1 MLLVSRARA
10 SRTRAVAA
18 LVVAMTIG
26 GIASTPPASAAP
38 TDDLA
43 GKRAQAEQLQAEI
56 ARNGTRISQLDEA
69 YNEARIE
76 IERARAGIAE
86 TQQQLDAASARADD
100 LAAQVAARAARLY
113 MGAGTGG
120 ALPTLDVD
128 DVTDLG
134 SRSKYGAAAADH
146 DEQLLDALAAAR
158 EDLEAARADFERRR
172 SDAEAERA
180 ALEDTRD
187 ELAAAQAEQE
197 ELLAQVEGE
206 IGRLVAEIEAQR
218 RAEEEARA
226 RAEFERRAREEQQ
239 RRATSTTAPSRPA
252 TPGASRPPAPT
263 QEPAPPPS
271 PAPAPP
277 PVSAPNPNAQKA
289 VDVALAQLGKPY
301 RYAAS
306 GPDTFDCSGLT
317 MYAWAA
323 AGVQLPHSSRAQYA
337 SLPKVSQDQLAP
349 GDLVF
354 YGSPIHHV
362 GMYIGGG
369 QYVHAPQTGDVVKIS
384 SIYRSD
390 WAGAARPG

>member
-1 MLLVSRARA
+1 MLLVSRVRA
-10 SRTRAVAA
+10 SRSGAAAA
-18 LVVAMTIG
+18 LVVAITIA
-26 GIASTPPASAAP
+26 GIASTVPASAAP
-38 TDDLA
+38 GDDLA
-43 GKRAQAEQLQAEI
+43 AKRARAEQLQAEI

-76 IERARAGIAE
+76 IERARAGVAQ
-86 TQQQLDAASARADD
+86 TQQQLQAARARADD
-100 LAAQVAARAARLY
+100 IAAQVAGRAARLY

-158 EDLEAARADFERRR
+158 QDLEAARADFERRR
-172 SDAEAERA
+172 SEAEAERA
-180 ALEDTRD
+180 KLADTRD
-187 ELAAAQAEQE
+187 ALAAAQAEQQ

-226 RAEFERRAREEQQ
+226 RAEFERRAHEAQ
-239 RRATSTTAPSRPA
+239 RRATSTAPAQPAAPGTSRP
-252 TPGASRPPAPT
+252 SAPT
-263 QEPAPPPS
+263 QGPASPPS

-277 PVSAPNPNAQKA
+277 PVAAPGPNAQKA

-306 GPDTFDCSGLT
+306 GPDAFDCSGLT
-317 MYAWAA
+317 MFAWAA

-369 QYVHAPQTGDVVKIS
+369 QYVHAPQTGDVVKVS
-384 SIYRSD
+384 SIYRRD

>member
-1 MLLVSRARA
+1 MLLA
-10 SRTRAVAA
+10 SRSSAFRIRAVATLA
-18 LVVAMTIG
+18 VAITIG
-26 GIASTPPASAAP
+26 GVASTPPASADP
-38 TDDLA
+38 DDDLTS
-43 GKRAQAEQLQAEI
+43 KRAQAARLEAEI
-56 ARNGTRISQLDEA
+56 ARNGIRISQLDEA
-69 YNEARIE
+69 YNQARIE
-76 IERARAGIAE
+76 IERAQAGIAR
-86 TQQQLDAASARADD
+86 TQQELDAAIARADE
-100 LAAQVAARAARLY
+100 LAAQVAGRAVRLY
-113 MGAGTGG
+113 IGAGTGG

-134 SRSKYGAAAADH
+134 SRAKYAAAAADH
-146 DEQLLDALAAAR
+146 DEQLLDALAAAQ
-158 EDLEAARADFERRR
+158 EDLEAARADFERSRR
-172 SDAEAERA
+172 DAEAERA
-180 ALEDTRD
+180 KLEETRD

-206 IGRLVAEIEAQR
+206 IARLVAEIEAQR
-218 RAEEEARA
+218 RAEEEARV
-226 RAEFERRAREEQQ
+226 RAEFERRARDEQR
-239 RRATSTTAPSRPA
+239 RRATSAAAPSRS
-252 TPGASRPPAPT
+252 TGPGASRPPAPT
-263 QEPAPPPS
+263 QEPAPPP
-271 PAPAPP
+271 PA
-277 PVSAPNPNAQKA
+277 VSAPNPNAQRA

-306 GPDTFDCSGLT
+306 GPDSFDCSGLT

>member
-1 MLLVSRARA
+1 MLLVSRVRA
-10 SRTRAVAA
+10 SRTGAAAA
-18 LVVAMTIG
+18 LVVAITIA
-26 GIASTPPASAAP
+26 GIASTAPASAAP
-38 TDDLA
+38 GDDLA
-43 GKRAQAEQLQAEI
+43 GKRARAEQLQAEI

-76 IERARAGIAE
+76 IERARAGVAQ
-86 TQQQLDAASARADD
+86 TQQQLEAASARADD
-100 LAAQVAARAARLY
+100 IAARVAGRAARLY

-172 SDAEAERA
+172 SEAEAERA
-180 ALEDTRD
+180 RLADTRD
-187 ELAAAQAEQE
+187 ALAAAQAEQE

-226 RAEFERRAREEQQ
+226 RAEFERRAHEAQ
-239 RRATSTTAPSRPA
+239 RRATSTAPARPAAPGTSRP
-252 TPGASRPPAPT
+252 SAPT
-263 QEPAPPPS
+263 QGPASPPS

-277 PVSAPNPNAQKA
+277 PVAAPGPNAQKA

-306 GPDTFDCSGLT
+306 GPDAFDCSGLT
-317 MYAWAA
+317 MFAWAA

-369 QYVHAPQTGDVVKIS
+369 QYVHAPQTGDVVKVS
-384 SIYRSD
+384 SIYRRD